1 MATWPLGLLPMGIEA
16 EEEDLDMSKIK
27 RGNSCFEETTRYQR
41 LHEKPTNKVKRW
53 IKNAKHVY
61 QRAKYGFCEADIW
74 EMDTWFLKTV
84 PAMLEHLKESHLDY
98 PQRIYEYMTVSED
111 YDSNGELAFQRW
123 DEILSE
129 IIRLFDE
136 VYAYGEKV
144 AATHPFLGDEEKEKQ
159 REDIKNKA
167 FSLFSEWFF
176 DLWC

>member
-1 MATWPLGLLPMGIEA
+1 
-16 EEEDLDMSKIK
+16 
-27 RGNSCFEETTRYQR
+27 
-41 LHEKPTNKVKRW
+41 
-53 IKNAKHVY
+53 
-61 QRAKYGFCEADIW
+61 
-74 EMDTWFLKTV
+74 MDTWFLKTV
-84 PAMLEHLKESHLDY
+84 PAMLEHLKDSHLDY
-98 PQRIYEYMTVSED
+98 PERVYEYMTVSED

-167 FSLFSEWFF
+167 FTLFSEWFF
-176 DLWC
+176 DLWW